1 MNKNTEIIL
10 LALVVLALVYR
21 KKIGEYLRKKDILP
35 EQKKA
40 QSKPQNLTPNQEL
53 EREGYID
60 AIKNSK
66 REYFDRVA
74 SLDNIDMEDIYA
86 VFDDLTT
93 QQLKDMYSMNIS
105 EFEAEF
111 GQLLLSK
118 YSLSN

>member
-1 MNKNTEIIL
+1 MNRSTKILILAALIAAFIYQKKVGKYLRDKKIIP
-10 LALVVLALVYR
+10 VR
-21 KKIGEYLRKKDILP
+21 KKTIQE
-35 EQKKA
+35 
-40 QSKPQNLTPNQEL
+40 SLTPNQEL

-66 REYFDRVA
+66 REYFDRVQE
-74 SLDNIDMEDIYA
+74 LDNINIDDIYA
-86 VFDDLTT
+86 VFDELST

-111 GQLLLSK
+111 GQLLLAK

>member
-1 MNKNTEIIL
+1 MNKTTQLLIL
-10 LALVVLALVYR
+10 VALIAAFIYQKEVA
-21 KKIGEYLRKKDILP
+21 KYLRKKKIIP
-35 EQKKA
+35 AKTKKI
-40 QSKPQNLTPNQEL
+40 SESLTPNQEL

-66 REYFDRVA
+66 REYFDRVQE
-74 SLDNIDMEDIYA
+74 LDNINIDDIYA
-86 VFDDLTT
+86 VFDELST

-111 GQLLLSK
+111 GQLLLAK

>member
-1 MNKNTEIIL
+1 MNKNTQTII
-10 LALVVLALVYR
+10 VLGLIVAFLYR
-21 KKIGEYLRKKDILP
+21 KKIGQFLKSKNIIPEKKKTK
-35 EQKKA
+35 QVA
-40 QSKPQNLTPNQEL
+40 LTPNQEL

-66 REYFDRVA
+66 REYFERVEN
-74 SLDNIDMEDIYA
+74 LDNINMEDIYA
-86 VFDDLTT
+86 VFDELST
-93 QQLKDMYSMNIS
+93 QQLKDMYSMNIA